1 VRVATTALLGSV
13 IALALVAGGQ
23 ASPQFAST
31 FGLTYSSQVPGS
43 PSGFDVSSTWSDPG
57 EPGGKP
63 KEVVKIK
70 LDFAAGTRLDTSA
83 LPVCKASDTKVQRRA
98 LKACPASTKVGSV
111 RTEGAIST
119 GARFHP
125 VSTLFNARRAI
136 IVVVMLDGRL
146 ITNFRDDVERS
157 SVTIN
162 LKIPGGISLTS
173 LEAHTPRHFRKRG
186 KRRKAYMRTP
196 PTCPASGSWT
206 NQVTFSYRDGSTQT
220 LSGETPCR
228 PR

>member
-1 VRVATTALLGSV
+1 VRVVTTALLGGL
-13 IALALVAGGQ
+13 IALTLVAGGA

-31 FGLTYSSQVPGS
+31 FELTYSSQSPNS
-43 PSGFDVSSTWSDPG
+43 PSGFDVFSTWSDPG

-63 KEVVKIK
+63 KEVVSIK
-70 LDFAAGTRLDTSA
+70 LVYAPGTRLDTSA
-83 LPVCKASDTKVQRRA
+83 LPVCRASDAKVQRRA
-98 LKACPASTKVGSV
+98 LKACPAATKVGSV
-111 RTEGAIST
+111 RTEGAIVT

-146 ITNFRDDVERS
+146 ITNFRDDVGRS

-173 LEAHTPRHFRKRG
+173 LQAHTPRHLQKRG

-206 NQVTFSYRDGSTQT
+206 TQAIFSYRDGSTQT
-220 LSGETPCR
+220 LSDETPCR
-228 PR
+228 SS

>member
-1 VRVATTALLGSV
+1 MRVAITAVLGTV
-13 IALALVAGGQ
+13 LAVSLATGGS

-31 FGLTYSSQVPGS
+31 FGLTYSSQSPGS
-43 PSGFDVSSTWSDPG
+43 PSGFDVASTWSDPG

-70 LDFAAGTRLDTSA
+70 LVFAPGTRLDTSA
-83 LPVCKASDTKVQRRA
+83 LPVCRASDAKVQRRA

-119 GARFHP
+119 GDRFHP
-125 VSTLFNARRAI
+125 VSTLFNARKAI
-136 IVVVMLDGRL
+136 IVVVMLDRRL
-146 ITNFRDDVERS
+146 ITNFRDDVERN

-173 LEAHTPRHFRKRG
+173 LAAHTPRHFQKRG

-196 PTCPASGSWT
+196 PTCPASGAWT
-206 NQVTFSYRDGSTQT
+206 NQATFTYRDGSTQT
-220 LSGETPCR
+220 LSSETPCR
-228 PR
+228 TS